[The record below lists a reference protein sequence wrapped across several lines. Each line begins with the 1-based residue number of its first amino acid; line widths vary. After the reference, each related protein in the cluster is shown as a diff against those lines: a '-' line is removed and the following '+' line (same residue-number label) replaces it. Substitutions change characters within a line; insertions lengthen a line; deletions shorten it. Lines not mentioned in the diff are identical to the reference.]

1 MSFELCNQTKKTCK
15 IPKLHLFDWILYHQ
29 VQQELS
35 STFARLCHLAD
46 ETTQDMQESI
56 DKIDKSLSKLEEG
69 ASRSKVLRNQAN
81 FIANK
86 LELFDRTY
94 LASYGS
100 APGSDQ
106 DSNWASQLWRGDPV
120 KIFCQSLNT
129 VLVRMITTLST
140 TIMTSWNKFV
150 EQACCYVSLIIGL

>member
-1 MSFELCNQTKKTCK
+1 MHAINGILVACMAPYLCSS
-15 IPKLHLFDWILYHQ
+15 ISLPPQ

-56 DKIDKSLSKLEEG
+56 DKIDTSLAKLEEG

-94 LASYGS
+94 LNSS
-100 APGSDQ
+100 AAASDQ
-106 DSNWASQLWRGDPV
+106 DSN
-120 KIFCQSLNT
+120 
-129 VLVRMITTLST
+129 
-140 TIMTSWNKFV
+140 
-150 EQACCYVSLIIGL
+150 

>member
-1 MSFELCNQTKKTCK
+1 MPFELCNQTKKTCK
-15 IPKLHLFDWILYHQ
+15 TPKLHLFDWILYLQ

-106 DSNWASQLWRGDPV
+106 DSNWASQLWATRLKYFV
-120 KIFCQSLNT
+120 K
-129 VLVRMITTLST
+129 
-140 TIMTSWNKFV
+140 
-150 EQACCYVSLIIGL
+150 A